1 MALRVLVAGLIVAL
15 VLLSVMGTLYA
26 VERGDRVQLAG
37 EAERLEAEI
46 EQLQGELDVIE
57 AGE

>member
-1 MALRVLVAGLIVAL
+1 MALRVLVGGLMVL
-15 VLLSVMGTLYA
+15 VVVLSVMGTLYA

-46 EQLQGELDVIE
+46 EQLRRELDVIE